1 MSRGRDD
8 HGHGGM
14 GIAARFSLAMTAAL
28 AVVMAVTGTLLYSGT
43 TKVAQQGQ
51 ESGWLASTQLTA
63 ETIDD
68 KKYDQVGETAR
79 KMGRVSV
86 FDVRFTEGSHKGRDG
101 YLYQYDG
108 RDQLL
113 VPKQSSDS
121 TAGGLFGLII
131 AVTVTV
137 VIVGAVVAY
146 IVATRVS
153 KPLTDIVEDVRK
165 ISKGNLTHRTRVR
178 AGGEISLLAHA
189 IDRMAGSL
197 KESQDAQVDLAARER
212 ELEVAQE
219 VRDALLPGETP
230 SLAGYELGDM
240 HLGCDEPE
248 GDFHDYVQI
257 GDKVCLLV
265 CHVNG
270 RGVPG
275 ALVGATARA
284 YLRNELERG
293 TDIETALKK
302 VNRDLARDVRRG
314 MFVTAMIV
322 VIDPATHVAT
332 VACAGHKM
340 PLIRYAAADKKVLK
354 IQPEGIALAF
364 DKGPIFDKSIATL
377 AVQVEPGDRLVLANT
392 GPAQVLSPEGDE
404 FGENKFY
411 RSVLR
416 ASQQP
421 AEEMFDR
428 LEDDLAGFA
437 DDEPFPADIS
447 ILFLA
452 RDAWYADN
460 RISEAD

>member
-1 MSRGRDD
+1 MG
-8 HGHGGM
+8 GGM

-28 AVVMAVTGTLLYSGT
+28 AVVMAVTGTLLYTGT
-43 TKVAQQGQ
+43 AKIAEQGHEKTLQ
-51 ESGWLASTQLTA
+51 ASARLMAESEDGQNY
-63 ETIDD
+63 E
-68 KKYDQVGETAR
+68 QVGDTAR
-79 KMGRVSV
+79 MVGRVSV
-86 FDVRFTEGSHKGRDG
+86 FDVRFKSGSHKGKPG
-101 YLYQYDG
+101 YLYQFDG
-108 RDQLL
+108 KGNLL
-113 VPKQSSDS
+113 VPKQSSQK

-219 VRDALLPGETP
+219 VRDALLPEETP
-230 SLAGYELGDM
+230 SLDGYELGDM
-240 HLGCDEPE
+240 HLGCEEPE

-293 TDIETALKK
+293 TELEDALKK
-302 VNRDLARDVRRG
+302 INRDLARDVRRG

-322 VIDPATHVAT
+322 VIDPTTHVAT

-364 DKGPIFDKSIATL
+364 DRGPVFDKSLAL
-377 AVQVEPGDRLVLANT
+377 MAVQVEPGDRLVLANT
-392 GPAQVLSPEGDE
+392 GPAQVLSPDGDE
-404 FGENKFY
+404 FGEKEFY

-416 ASQQP
+416 ASQRPPEQLL
-421 AEEMFDR
+421 D
-428 LEDDLAGFA
+428 LLQDDLEGFA
-437 DDEPFPADIS
+437 EDEPFPADVS
-447 ILFLA
+447 ILFLS
-452 RDAWYADN
+452 RDA
-460 RISEAD
+460 